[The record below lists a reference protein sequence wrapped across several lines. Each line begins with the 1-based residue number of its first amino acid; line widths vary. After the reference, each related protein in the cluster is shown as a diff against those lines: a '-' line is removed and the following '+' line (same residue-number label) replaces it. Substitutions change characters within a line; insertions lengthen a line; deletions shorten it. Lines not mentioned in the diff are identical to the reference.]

1 MGSWSI
7 FGAED
12 AYKRECAI
20 PPTYNRL
27 AFKKYIQAAFILGLR
42 RMEWL
47 FITCHNYW
55 IVCRLVRDD
64 HHPFLAYS
72 PMISIDGSSVPFRAL
87 LGAILSVIKKVPVEP
102 TEFNPNMKL
111 DTLVKEQ
118 DERPSAKDDIDDGS
132 PYSAS
137 SGEEIANDPPNT
149 RARHRTGQRRAESW
163 LMVCPCL
170 LLPVILLTLSFL
182 RSPRLLKIRLNPLKS
197 GYVSAL
203 SQTIFSPFRSVPRM
217 GIGARG

>member
-1 MGSWSI
+1 M
-7 FGAED
+7 
-12 AYKRECAI
+12 
-20 PPTYNRL
+20 
-27 AFKKYIQAAFILGLR
+27 ILGLR

-102 TEFNPNMKL
+102 AEFNPNMKL

-118 DERPSAKDDIDDGS
+118 DEHPSAKDDIDDGS

-170 LLPVILLTLSFL
+170 LSPVICLARLFL
-182 RSPRLLKIRLNPLKS
+182 DHLVFPKF
-197 GYVSAL
+197 A
-203 SQTIFSPFRSVPRM
+203 
-217 GIGARG
+217 

>member
-7 FGAED
+7 FGTED

-20 PPTYNRL
+20 PPTYNHL
-27 AFKKYIQAAFILGLR
+27 AFKKYHQAALILGLR

-55 IVCRLVRDD
+55 IVCCLVRDD

-87 LGAILSVIKKVPVEP
+87 LGAILSVVKKVPVEP
-102 TEFNPNMKL
+102 IKFNPNMKL
-111 DTLVKEQ
+111 DTLVKGQ
-118 DERPSAKDDIDDGS
+118 DECPSPKDDIDDGS
-132 PYSAS
+132 PYSAR

-149 RARHRTGQRRAESW
+149 RTHHRTGQRAESW

-170 LLPVILLTLSFL
+170 LLPVFLLTLLFL
-182 RSPRLLKIRLNPLKS
+182 RSPRLPKICLNPLKS
-197 GYVSAL
+197 GYVSAH
-203 SQTIFSPFRSVPRM
+203 SQTIFSPFRSAPRM
-217 GIGARG
+217 GIGACG